1 MISYILFITNALSSA
16 PFFRRAD
23 NSYLCSA
30 TNCSDDLFITGG
42 VKVNGILRYY
52 YNNVTARLIKR
63 LHRRFRVSS
72 KRQYHLKSKRHIKV
86 KRGRGVARTLQPA
99 PPPPAWLRPWK
110 KIKYCLL
117 ASNLSGI
124 WHYLPWP
131 RNDRKF
137 NLHHLREKS
146 VIFKVAVLTP
156 KPGIHIGP
164 HCSLNSTISVSFISR
179 FFSYLCF
186 IIISQRHDIA
196 YLF

>member
-23 NSYLCSA
+23 NCYLCSA
-30 TNCSDDLFITGG
+30 TNCSDDLFITGD

-86 KRGRGVARTLQPA
+86 NP
-99 PPPPAWLRPWK
+99 
-110 KIKYCLL
+110 
-117 ASNLSGI
+117 
-124 WHYLPWP
+124 
-131 RNDRKF
+131 KF